1 MVFLRPVV
9 LKDEKA
15 AATITAD
22 RYEFIRNVQRSMNLP
37 ANGLLP
43 PGAAKQL
50 VPFEEAGH
58 EPLGK

>member
-1 MVFLRPVV
+1 MI

-15 AATITAD
+15 AASITAD
-22 RYEFIRNVQRSMNLP
+22 RYEFIRNVQGGMSLQ

-43 PGAAKQL
+43 PAAAKQL
-50 VPFEEAGH
+50 VPFGEAGH